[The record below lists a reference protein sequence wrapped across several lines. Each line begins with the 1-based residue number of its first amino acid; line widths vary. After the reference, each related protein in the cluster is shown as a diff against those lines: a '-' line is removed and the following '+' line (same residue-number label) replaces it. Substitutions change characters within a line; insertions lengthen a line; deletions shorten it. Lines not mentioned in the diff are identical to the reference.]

1 MFLEV
6 GVASAG
12 LALGRRRVRALA
24 VVSKPSKGWDWGVAS
39 MASGVAGALVG
50 VSGARTVH

>member
-50 VSGARTVH
+50 VSGALTVH